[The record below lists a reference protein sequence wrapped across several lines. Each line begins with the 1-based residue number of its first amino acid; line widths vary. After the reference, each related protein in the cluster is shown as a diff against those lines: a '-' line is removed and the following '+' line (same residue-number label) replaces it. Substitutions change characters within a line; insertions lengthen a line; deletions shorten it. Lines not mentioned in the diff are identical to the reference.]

1 MKFSQG
7 GYEYPGP
14 DTPHEDLNA
23 RQILYEFWARWDL
36 VNSELKELLGAG

>member
-1 MKFSQG
+1 MKFSHSAVLQG
-7 GYEYPGP
+7 SYEYPGP

-36 VNSELKELLGAG
+36 VN